1 MLSLLSILLVME
13 VYFFKLLIL
22 HSAHSQSLA
31 LFSWGYNISYFM
43 NHTFPFVIQH
53 PLFNMNIK

>member
-1 MLSLLSILLVME
+1 MKYHSTNEMLSLLSILLVME

-31 LFSWGYNISYFM
+31 LFSWGYNIS
-43 NHTFPFVIQH
+43 
-53 PLFNMNIK
+53 